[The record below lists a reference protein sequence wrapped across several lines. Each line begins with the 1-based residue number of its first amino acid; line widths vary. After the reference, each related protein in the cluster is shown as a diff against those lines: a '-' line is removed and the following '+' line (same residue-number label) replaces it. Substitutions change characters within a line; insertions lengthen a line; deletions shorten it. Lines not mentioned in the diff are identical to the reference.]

1 MALCR
6 NCGQEIPAGMKF
18 CGNCGAPV
26 EVENTENERI
36 RLLVHVNEDVKNGE
50 ALVWS
55 GQANYSNETAK
66 PPKGKITMF
75 FGIGL
80 MILSILL
87 FFFGDPPVVT
97 IIIAVAILTCSII
110 CLAKKYRLKGFTITA
125 LVIACLCIIGGVL
138 QGLSDGWTTIPNEKS
153 FFGSSN
159 SRKVDPKY
167 AGVDPELKAFLD
179 SYEDFVD
186 DYVAFMK
193 KYLADPMNVLS
204 MLSEYTDIMAKYDDF
219 SRKLDKYDSS
229 KMSTLDAQYYLEVT
243 TRCTQKMLDI
253 YK

>member
-50 ALVWS
+50 AQVWS
-55 GQANYSNETAK
+55 GQAQNYSNETAK
-66 PPKGKITMF
+66 PQKGKITMF

-97 IIIAVAILTCSII
+97 IIIAVAILT
-110 CLAKKYRLKGFTITA
+110 
-125 LVIACLCIIGGVL
+125 
-138 QGLSDGWTTIPNEKS
+138 
-153 FFGSSN
+153 
-159 SRKVDPKY
+159 
-167 AGVDPELKAFLD
+167 
-179 SYEDFVD
+179 
-186 DYVAFMK
+186 
-193 KYLADPMNVLS
+193 
-204 MLSEYTDIMAKYDDF
+204 
-219 SRKLDKYDSS
+219 
-229 KMSTLDAQYYLEVT
+229 
-243 TRCTQKMLDI
+243 
-253 YK
+253 